1 MVHRQIAAI
10 AIVLGALVAAVTAVA
25 APPSTPSQETGLP
38 PSAQSQ
44 DTGWPPAMQVARR
57 QGEVYLLR
65 GFADVFSRGL
75 DEMGAQLESRGVV
88 AHVQGHLSWRTV
100 AKQIIDDRRRY
111 GPSPVILIGH
121 SLGANAV
128 ISIAEKLGAAGIR
141 VDYLAT
147 FAATAPDPV
156 PGNVR
161 RVVNYYFATNGWG
174 EPLVPGPGFVG
185 KLSNRDFS
193 KSEVIGHFNID
204 KQRPLQAEV
213 VREVL
218 RSLGR

>member
-1 MVHRQIAAI
+1 MKSQIRTLFEAALR
-10 AIVLGALVAAVTAVA
+10 AAFGALAALTIACSMAFA
-25 APPSTPSQETGLP
+25 APPTTQPDG
-38 PSAQSQ
+38 A
-44 DTGWPPAMQVARR
+44 GWPDAMEVATR

-75 DEMGAQLESRGVV
+75 DEMGAELDAKGVV
-88 AHVQGHLSWRTV
+88 AHVQGHLTWRTV
-100 AKQIIDDRRRY
+100 AAKIIEDRRLY
-111 GPSPVILIGH
+111 GRRPVILIGH

-128 ISIAEKLGAAGIR
+128 ISIAEKLAAAGIR

-174 EPLVPGPGFVG
+174 EPLVPAPGFVG
-185 KLSNRDFS
+185 SLSNRDFS
-193 KSEVIGHFNID
+193 KSDVVGHFNID
-204 KQRPLQAEV
+204 KQRPLQREV

-218 RSLGR
+218 RVLGR